1 MDSRKIGKLI
11 ASKRKEKSMTQK
23 ELGLKKS
30 IFNIKAICF
39 IVLGVFTA
47 TAFIMLFYNLA
58 IVRYLIVAVLCFV
71 FIIKRK
77 ALIHLIKQMK
87 NVQNKGKGGE

>member
-1 MDSRKIGKLI
+1 
-11 ASKRKEKSMTQK
+11 
-23 ELGLKKS
+23 
-30 IFNIKAICF
+30 
-39 IVLGVFTA
+39 
-47 TAFIMLFYNLA
+47 
-58 IVRYLIVAVLCFV
+58 LCFV